1 MIKNYFKI
9 AFRSLVKNKF
19 SSLINIGGL
28 AIGMAV
34 AILIGLW
41 IYDELSFNKN
51 FKNYDHI
58 AQVMQNFTM
67 NNETGSGIAI
77 PHPMGEELRR
87 SFGGDFKY
95 ITMASWNGSHIL
107 AAGEKKL
114 TKSGTFFE
122 PQAIDILSLKML
134 KGTRNGLND
143 PSSIL
148 LSESSAKAYFGNAD
162 PMGEIMKIDNNL
174 DVKVTGVYEDL
185 PSNSSFADINF
196 IAPWEL
202 YATSQGFKND
212 ADPWRCNCYLGYV
225 QVADNADMDKVS
237 AKIRD
242 IKLSKVEKSELKQ
255 KPQVFLHPMSKW
267 HLYSDFKNGVIAGG
281 RIQYV
286 WLFGI
291 IGMFVL
297 LLACINFMN
306 LSTARSE
313 KRAKEVGIRK
323 SVGSLRFQLIFQFFS
338 ESLLVAVFAFVLS
351 LLLVQLI
358 LPFFNN
364 VAGKK
369 ISILWTSPLFWL
381 LGISFSIITGLI
393 AGSYPALYLSSFN
406 PVKVLKGTFRAGR
419 FAAIPR
425 KVLVVVQFTV
435 SVILIIGT
443 IIVFRQIQFAKDRP
457 VGYSRDG
464 LITLPMATTDIHGH
478 FDVVK
483 NELVNSGMIASMAEA
498 GSPTTAVW
506 STNAGFDWKGKD
518 PNQAVEFPNIDVSY
532 DYGKTVGWQFKEV
545 RDFSRDFISDTTSFI
560 LNESAAKFIGIK
572 NPVGEIM

>member
-162 PMGEIMKIDNNL
+162 PMGEIMKIDNSL
-174 DVKVTGVYEDL
+174 DVKVTGIYEDL

-196 IAPWEL
+196 IATGSQSMMAAGEATEL
-202 YATSQGFKND
+202 AN
-212 ADPWRCNCYLGYV
+212 
-225 QVADNADMDKVS
+225 
-237 AKIRD
+237 
-242 IKLSKVEKSELKQ
+242 
-255 KPQVFLHPMSKW
+255 
-267 HLYSDFKNGVIAGG
+267 
-281 RIQYV
+281 
-286 WLFGI
+286 
-291 IGMFVL
+291 
-297 LLACINFMN
+297 
-306 LSTARSE
+306 
-313 KRAKEVGIRK
+313 KEVG
-323 SVGSLRFQLIFQFFS
+323 FQY
-338 ESLLVAVFAFVLS
+338 EEG
-351 LLLVQLI
+351 
-358 LPFFNN
+358 FN
-364 VAGKK
+364 G
-369 ISILWTSPLFWL
+369 SILNGWVMPETVIYQ
-381 LGISFSIITGLI
+381 GTQ
-393 AGSYPALYLSSFN
+393 YSSCN
-406 PVKVLKGTFRAGR
+406 
-419 FAAIPR
+419 
-425 KVLVVVQFTV
+425 
-435 SVILIIGT
+435 
-443 IIVFRQIQFAKDRP
+443 
-457 VGYSRDG
+457 
-464 LITLPMATTDIHGH
+464 
-478 FDVVK
+478 
-483 NELVNSGMIASMAEA
+483 
-498 GSPTTAVW
+498 
-506 STNAGFDWKGKD
+506 
-518 PNQAVEFPNIDVSY
+518 
-532 DYGKTVGWQFKEV
+532 
-545 RDFSRDFISDTTSFI
+545 
-560 LNESAAKFIGIK
+560 
-572 NPVGEIM
+572 